1 MREYKRPPIVC
12 VVGTSDSGKTTL
24 LEKIIPELKTR
35 GYRVAVVKHDVHGFD
50 MDKEGKDSWRLK
62 RAGADAIVVSSPT
75 KIALIEDV
83 DHDLTLDELRERL
96 RLEVDIILTEGY
108 KRESY
113 PKIEVFRQA
122 HGRGLLCSDEEEL
135 IAIASDSPIEVGNAR
150 WLHIDDAKAIADFLE
165 ERFSLKEKGR

>member
-1 MREYKRPPIVC
+1 
-12 VVGTSDSGKTTL
+12 
-24 LEKIIPELKTR
+24 
-35 GYRVAVVKHDVHGFD
+35 
-50 MDKEGKDSWRLK
+50 
-62 RAGADAIVVSSPT
+62 
-75 KIALIEDV
+75 
-83 DHDLTLDELRERL
+83 LDELRERL

-122 HGRGLLCSDEEEL
+122 HGRGLLCSEEEEL

-165 ERFSLKEKGR
+165 ERFSLKEKER